1 MLKRAPGGE
10 VVPLT
15 PKAFE
20 LLLILVES
28 KGVLLTKADLM
39 NRVWAESFVEEGNLG
54 VFLFLNPVNIYHR
67 AVDVL

>member
-1 MLKRAPGGE
+1 MDATHRLLTRAEGGE

-28 KGVLLTKADLM
+28 KGPLIGQSGLD
-39 NRVWAESFVEEGNLG
+39 E
-54 VFLFLNPVNIYHR
+54 P
-67 AVDVL
+67 DVARQLC